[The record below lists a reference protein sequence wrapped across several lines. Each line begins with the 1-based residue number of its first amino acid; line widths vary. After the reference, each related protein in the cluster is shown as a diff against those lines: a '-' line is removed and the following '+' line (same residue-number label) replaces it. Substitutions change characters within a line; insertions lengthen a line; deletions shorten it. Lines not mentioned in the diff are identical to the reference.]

1 MTELESEGDERETS
15 IMNQLSLEHEHRGR
29 RTSMTAARNNEAS

>member
-15 IMNQLSLEHEHRGR
+15 IMNQLSQCSSNTSTAEGEHR
-29 RTSMTAARNNEAS
+29 